1 MHSEWTK
8 KVQISALARTT
19 DLCTNNQ
26 TKCHDIS
33 KDLGDNSGVFVLSV
47 NYVEKLPLFVDFYI
61 FFMTKKDYHY
71 NGTVV

>member
-8 KVQISALARTT
+8 KVQISALARIT
-19 DLCTNNQ
+19 DLCTNNETGFSQ
-26 TKCHDIS
+26 KCHDIS

-61 FFMTKKDYHY
+61 FL
-71 NGTVV
+71 